1 MKNQHSC
8 SIDFRY
14 YRARSEHDF
23 FKSRNNIRIL
33 EIKTCLKKLKKRGN
47 FTRWKKKKKKK
58 NRRFETN
65 NNKSERS
72 KILIFDKGGSCVL
85 EFFMAHDLTA
95 CVCSLSFFP
104 FCAKTCL
111 NILVILPFVSCHAPM
126 AVAKKAVFEPR
137 FHTSAVVTREAPLI
151 FIFFFLFLLLLYWA
165 THIYIYLF
173 IFI

>member
-47 FTRWKKKKKKK
+47 DISLVEKKKKKK

-95 CVCSLSFFP
+95 CVCSLSFFS
-104 FCAKTCL
+104 FCAKACL

-151 FIFFFLFLLLLYWA
+151 FIFFFLFLLLLY
-165 THIYIYLF
+165 
-173 IFI
+173 

>member
-1 MKNQHSC
+1 MFEKVEKTRKFHS
-8 SIDFRY
+8 
-14 YRARSEHDF
+14 
-23 FKSRNNIRIL
+23 L
-33 EIKTCLKKLKKRGN
+33 
-47 FTRWKKKKKKK
+47 KKKKKK

-95 CVCSLSFFP
+95 CVCSLSFFS
-104 FCAKTCL
+104 FCAKACL

-151 FIFFFLFLLLLYWA
+151 FIFFFPFPSSIVLSNAYIYIF
-165 THIYIYLF
+165 IYIY
-173 IFI
+173 II